1 VKAVGP
7 TVIKG
12 AFQNLT
18 PNDTWQN
25 FYQENKKFLAAEVNF
40 WSPFEGEALADGKPR
55 DPVALGPD
63 RRWEPEALRS
73 NEAAACGDLPQ
84 NPHEVGCPFSPSL
97 SR

>member
-1 VKAVGP
+1 MVKVCDCFPELKDITEAREQRYRAHPEKPAELWKEAVKGVGP
-7 TVIKG
+7 TVIKE

-55 DPVALGPD
+55 DP
-63 RRWEPEALRS
+63 
-73 NEAAACGDLPQ
+73 AA
-84 NPHEVGCPFSPSL
+84 
-97 SR
+97 